1 MVASVERH
9 QDLQHGCDWGLCVPV
24 QEGASTTDSMFLF
37 YLDSV
42 YLKILSR
49 TVMVRYYFC
58 CHYYC
63 CSYYY

>member
-9 QDLQHGCDWGLCVPV
+9 QDLQHGCDRGLCVPV

-42 YLKILSR
+42 SLKILSR
-49 TVMVRYYFC
+49 TVMVW
-58 CHYYC
+58 
-63 CSYYY
+63 